1 MEDKKRGRPTKFN
14 EELMTKIKALYSG
27 TRTGNRHIQN
37 HFYQSCSYPMIMKY
51 HKEHPIDN
59 FEFLYKDDMHL
70 KETIFTELGRTN
82 DFLCEIFSCEEAN
95 AMNGDVIINMT
106 NNLPNVKDAKE
117 FVDEVINVMKKDRRA
132 EGIIK
137 AVTVDR
143 FHNKSRLQKYNF

>member
-27 TRTGNRHIQN
+27 TRAGNRHIQN

-95 AMNGDVIINMT
+95 EYTIN
-106 NNLPNVKDAKE
+106 LAKE
-117 FVDEVINVMKKDRRA
+117 ICLLAKNENNT
-132 EGIIK
+132 
-137 AVTVDR
+137 VT
-143 FHNKSRLQKYNF
+143 SRLDERIIREDRQELKKRLKDNKYQ